1 MARRVGQFTSTAAL
15 ADGPSLRSMN
25 LTASG
30 LGFLAG
36 YATHSFFG
44 FLDNLIRTAF
54 PSAPTP
60 HPLVTS
66 RPALSIGP
74 VGMPSGSGRRSAE
87 VPVAAKETEDREW
100 N

>member
-1 MARRVGQFTSTAAL
+1 VTGRTIYLTAAL
-15 ADGPSLRSMN
+15 AGDPSLRSRN

-36 YATHSFFG
+36 CASHSFFG

-54 PSAPTP
+54 PLVPTP
-60 HPLVTS
+60 HPVVTS

-74 VGMPSGSGRRSAE
+74 VGMPYLDPADDPRNSQ
-87 VPVAAKETEDREW
+87 
-100 N
+100 